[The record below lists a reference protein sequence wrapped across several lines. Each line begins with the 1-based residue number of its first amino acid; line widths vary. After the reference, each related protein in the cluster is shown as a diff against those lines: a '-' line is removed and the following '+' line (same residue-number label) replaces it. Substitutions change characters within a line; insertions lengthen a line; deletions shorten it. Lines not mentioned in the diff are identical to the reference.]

1 MIRALYAGALLLSCV
16 LLTPPARACNVESYE
31 PTDIDYAQMVV
42 VGEVKN
48 YRVVPNDALSEQI
61 RKCIE
66 VGTAPDWQQKRY
78 FEDIASGTS
87 PGGYY
92 GRFEIAVDKVLK
104 GRAGKTLSVTLADW
118 IIPHVGDDSSRL
130 PKHLA
135 SKRYLIA
142 LNMPDAESAI
152 GHSAD
157 SQLLTV
163 HMNYCLGPF
172 MGHPGFEAAI
182 ESYQQ
187 WLREQGRKHPSH

>member
-31 PTDIDYAQMVV
+31 PTDIDYAQVVV

-61 RKCIE
+61 RKSIE
-66 VGTAPDWQQKRY
+66 D
-78 FEDIASGTS
+78 
-87 PGGYY
+87 